1 MSSCPTP
8 VASILQDLTVGL
20 TSPVWHPSITQLVL
34 SVSTGSQQQVLGTGS
49 LFLPSVE
56 DNVQDSEKTERGL
69 AFCSLQELESVVGM
83 RMSPHPKQPH
93 HLVENGRRL
102 ESCSA
107 GQESQSEKQAPEQ
120 EDSGQA
126 PGGDRSSVF
135 ALSPHWFLLVFPLT
149 QGQKCFW

>member
-1 MSSCPTP
+1 M
-8 VASILQDLTVGL
+8 
-20 TSPVWHPSITQLVL
+20 
-34 SVSTGSQQQVLGTGS
+34 
-49 LFLPSVE
+49 E

-83 RMSPHPKQPH
+83 RMSPDPKQPH
-93 HLVENGRRL
+93 HLVENGRSL

-126 PGGDRSSVF
+126 PGGDRASVF
-135 ALSPHWFLLVFPLT
+135 ALSPHWLLLVFPLT
-149 QGQKCFW
+149 QGQKRFW